1 MDLRYAAGTSS
12 SPRNPLIPG
21 PFFRVSFFS
30 GRDAVVSTFCNL
42 WCLLCRELINKTTA
56 KPAFA
61 TRITCCFF
69 ITLQASK
76 AISTLDTM
84 AAIKSLITRDEVVN
98 QLVKR
103 EKNWAARE
111 PGVMVVFCIVGVVA
125 IALIGLFI
133 HKKLAARKANKAVV
147 V

>member
-1 MDLRYAAGTSS
+1 
-12 SPRNPLIPG
+12 
-21 PFFRVSFFS
+21 
-30 GRDAVVSTFCNL
+30 
-42 WCLLCRELINKTTA
+42 
-56 KPAFA
+56 
-61 TRITCCFF
+61 
-69 ITLQASK
+69 
-76 AISTLDTM
+76 M

-111 PGVMVVFCIVGVVA
+111 PGVMVVFCIVGVGTLLHFFNLARAQVLTSTVA
-125 IALIGLFI
+125 IGLISLFI

>member
-1 MDLRYAAGTSS
+1 MGATSRRVTTSVFLFCRFADPAPS
-12 SPRNPLIPG
+12 S
-21 PFFRVSFFS
+21 
-30 GRDAVVSTFCNL
+30 
-42 WCLLCRELINKTTA
+42 

-61 TRITCCFF
+61 TRFTCCFF

-125 IALIGLFI
+125 IGLLGLFI